1 MTYGMNEYVL
11 DFLYRVLALHGFHL
25 WEPELFNLLVMEYTL
40 VLDFQ
45 CQRIKKGH
53 KHDIK

>member
-45 CQRIKKGH
+45 CKRISKGH
-53 KHDIK
+53 INMI